1 MIDRRVLSLLLV
13 LLTGCSGLGQTPPP
27 PPHSPESLATA
38 IRLTENAPPAGYE
51 TIAFPRL
58 DAGLDDLAGYRVV
71 LELRFQGV
79 YASTLQETS
88 GIIRAEVWGDGLT
101 PARRVRLDAEG
112 PVFAS
117 EPRDLEA
124 VRIVDTSYLINEE
137 GRCLLNVDN
146 TAQAVAGLSV
156 HDLLGGVEQVP
167 YAGIQAV
174 LNGEQSYRYNVDS
187 GAVTLPFI
195 HQEEGS
201 VVTASGELWVAPE
214 VDVVTRYYVNVD
226 VSRVTL
232 LEGEQSVSGQ
242 VYVRYDV
249 YEIGTVP
256 NISIPFGC

>member
-1 MIDRRVLSLLLV
+1 MMTRCLLV
-13 LLTGCSGLGQTPPP
+13 LLLFLTGCSGLGQTPPP

-51 TIAFPRL
+51 MMALPRL
-58 DAGLDDLAGYRVV
+58 DTGLDDLAGYRVV

-124 VRIVDTSYLINEE
+124 VRIVDAHYLVNEE
-137 GRCLLNVDN
+137 GRCLLNVED
-146 TAQAVAGLSV
+146 TAQAVAALSM

-174 LNGEQSYRYNVDS
+174 LNGEQAYRYNVET
-187 GAVTLPFI
+187 GVVALPFI
-195 HQEEGS
+195 HRAENS

-214 VDVVTRYYVNVD
+214 YDVVTRYYVNAD
-226 VSRVTL
+226 VSHVTL

-242 VYVRYDV
+242 IFVRYDV